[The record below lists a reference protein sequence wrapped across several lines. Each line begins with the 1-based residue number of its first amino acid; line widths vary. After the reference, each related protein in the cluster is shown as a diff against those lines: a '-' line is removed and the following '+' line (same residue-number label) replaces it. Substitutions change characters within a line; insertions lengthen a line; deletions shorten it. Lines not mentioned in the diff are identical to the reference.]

1 MPQHNIKP
9 ASPPAS
15 RWKTVPDSVY
25 VDFHACSIHFY
36 LLERLSNIAIFSII
50 PELEN
55 FRDELLK
62 MLVQAAYDVAG
73 DIATHH
79 ATSKVMDHLISII
92 CSVVEDMAL
101 LSKGIQV
108 ELLDLM
114 VCALC
119 QEEKRKNPNGY
130 AMMRKV
136 IASCPTN
143 FQPFLERQLHQV
155 SYISSIGCAQLLNIV
170 ATHMHVHFLFVFS
183 FGVPV

>member
-1 MPQHNIKP
+1 
-9 ASPPAS
+9 
-15 RWKTVPDSVY
+15 
-25 VDFHACSIHFY
+25 
-36 LLERLSNIAIFSII
+36 
-50 PELEN
+50 
-55 FRDELLK
+55 
-62 MLVQAAYDVAG
+62 
-73 DIATHH
+73 
-79 ATSKVMDHLISII
+79 
-92 CSVVEDMAL
+92 MAL

-183 FGVPV
+183 VVCITSKSWTPAVLKIAFFRDKEHFYERSG